1 MIKNRSGRQLAS
13 APARPPETDGRP
25 ETNIREKSVDRV
37 MGAAPAKCL
46 RLALMGRL
54 ALLMIRR

>member
-1 MIKNRSGRQLAS
+1 MSENRSGRPLAS

-25 ETNIREKSVDRV
+25 ETNTREKSVGRV

-46 RLALMGRL
+46 SLSLMRCL
-54 ALLMIRR
+54 PLLMIRR